1 MRAPPSGREPCARNA
16 SPVLCLIDKVPS
28 LRSLSSWP
36 DVGALFMDPRALGSD
51 VILPRA
57 PRF

>member
-1 MRAPPSGREPCARNA
+1 MRAPPSGREPCACNA
-16 SPVLCLIDKVPS
+16 RPVLSLIEEVPS

-36 DVGALFMDPRALGSD
+36 DVGALFTDPRALGSD